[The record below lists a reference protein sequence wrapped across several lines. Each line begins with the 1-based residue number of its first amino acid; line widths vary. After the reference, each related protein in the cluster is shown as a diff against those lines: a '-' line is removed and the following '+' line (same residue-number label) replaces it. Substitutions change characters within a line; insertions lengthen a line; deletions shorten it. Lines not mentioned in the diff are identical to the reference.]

1 MTGPAEAFHALAGHL
16 PAFASGQ
23 QLPDAT
29 AYFDYYGLDFSA
41 EYPELRH
48 RLGYIQSG
56 DHRLALQTWVQP
68 GATATVHL
76 VHGYF
81 DHVGLYSHLVRY
93 GLDRGSNVVAFDLPG
108 HGLSTGPRAEIS
120 DFAEYRQAML
130 DVLAASAELPGP
142 RQVIAQSTGGAAVMD
157 FLQCAGQP
165 EAFDAVILLAPLV
178 WPHGWRRISLA
189 YQMLHRFVD
198 AVPRKFA
205 ENSQDPEFLE
215 FLPTDPLQHDQ
226 IPVCW
231 VGALKH
237 WLKAFLA
244 RPPCEVPVLV
254 VQGDNDGTV
263 DWRRNLPEL
272 RRRFPKARVEILPT
286 GMHHL
291 VNESGPVRER
301 MLAVIT
307 DYLDSAPGY
316 RALDSRAPDS
326 RAPD

>member
-1 MTGPAEAFHALAGHL
+1 MIGPAEAFRALAGHL
-16 PAFASGQ
+16 PAFGDGR

-41 EYPELRH
+41 EYPQLQH
-48 RLGYIQSG
+48 RLGYLQSG

-68 GATATVHL
+68 GAAGTVYL

-93 GLDRGSNVVAFDLPG
+93 GLHRGSNVVAFDLPG
-108 HGLSTGPRAEIS
+108 HGLSTGPRAEIN

-130 DVLAASAELPGP
+130 DVLAATAELPTS

-165 EAFDAVILLAPLV
+165 EAFDAVVLLAPLV
-178 WPHGWRRISLA
+178 WPHGWRGIHLSYLL
-189 YQMLHRFVD
+189 LHQFVD
-198 AVPRKFA
+198 AVPRRFA
-205 ENSQDPEFLE
+205 ENSQDPGFLE
-215 FLPTDPLQHDQ
+215 FLRTDPLQHDR
-226 IPVCW
+226 IPTCW
-231 VGALKH
+231 VGALRH

-244 RPPCEVPVLV
+244 RPPCDVPVLV

-272 RRRFPKARVEILPT
+272 RKRFPNARIDMLPT

-291 VNESGPVRER
+291 VNESRPVRER
-301 MLAVIT
+301 MLATIS
-307 DYLDSAPGY
+307 DYLDSAPY
-316 RALDSRAPDS
+316 PV
-326 RAPD
+326 P